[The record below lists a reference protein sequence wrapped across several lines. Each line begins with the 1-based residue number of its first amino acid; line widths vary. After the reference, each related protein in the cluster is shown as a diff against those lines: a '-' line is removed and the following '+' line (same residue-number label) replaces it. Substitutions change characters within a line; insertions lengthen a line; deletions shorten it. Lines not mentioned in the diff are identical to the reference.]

1 MVVLL
6 FDKLK
11 NHLDQ
16 ELQGRAVPERI
27 LNYRMVSQKNRHFN
41 ENNSKTCF
49 YISWKHAFK
58 RAISL
63 NLLPQK

>member
-41 ENNSKTCF
+41 ENKTQ
-49 YISWKHAFK
+49 KHVF
-58 RAISL
+58 IYHESM
-63 NLLPQK
+63 LLKELYY

>member
-16 ELQGRAVPERI
+16 ELQGRAPPERI
-27 LNYRMVSQKNRHFN
+27 HFTEWFPKRTDILMKIKLKNMFLYIT
-41 ENNSKTCF
+41 KACF
-49 YISWKHAFK
+49 
-58 RAISL
+58 
-63 NLLPQK
+63 